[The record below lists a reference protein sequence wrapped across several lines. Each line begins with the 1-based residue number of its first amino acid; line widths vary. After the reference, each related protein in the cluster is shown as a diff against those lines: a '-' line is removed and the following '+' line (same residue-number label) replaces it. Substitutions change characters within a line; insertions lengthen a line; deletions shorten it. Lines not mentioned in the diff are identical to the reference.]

1 MRRLLFLLAPALLF
15 GDDLKS
21 LLEYAKQ
28 NNDLLVSSKLTQD
41 AKAKDVE
48 SKKSAYF
55 PTIDVGAFYK
65 TIDERNLMQAGDTY
79 SGYAKAGLDVYDGGR
94 RSSLLEQAKDENKAS
109 EHDTNEMRKSLA
121 LDITKDFY
129 AIKSL
134 NASLVAKQD
143 ASKSLQ
149 EQLLRIKKYVE
160 AKLATQDDI
169 DRLQAAYDTNMY
181 DIESLRLQILS
192 THKLLELKV
201 GKNIDNLDDSNFKL
215 VIQQEMEKSDGVLS
229 LMAKESSILNSAESI
244 NSAYYP
250 QIRVE
255 DSYNIYGYG
264 RTDAVHLAGADNQN
278 IAMISANMR
287 IFDYGTLS
295 DAKQAVAISSYAL
308 KAQVAYKTKEQKMQY
323 ELSLS
328 RIETGEIKIKSAKSA
343 LTAATSAYV
352 TINEKYNVGIV
363 DYIVYLNALTA
374 QTSAKAMYETSLNEL
389 EVAYAMYYYYSGKN
403 LEEFIK

>member
-1 MRRLLFLLAPALLF
+1 MTKLLFLFLPILLL

-65 TIDERNLMQAGDTY
+65 STQERNLMQAGDVY
-79 SGYAKAGLDVYDGGR
+79 SGYAKAGLDIYDGGR
-94 RSSLLEQAKDENKAS
+94 KSSLLEQSKDEYKAS
-109 EHDTNEMRKSLA
+109 QHDTNEMKKILN

-134 NASLVAKQD
+134 EASLEAKQD

-149 EQLLRIKKYVE
+149 EQLSRVKKYVE
-160 AKLATQDDI
+160 AKLATKDDI

-201 GKNIDNLDDSNFKL
+201 GKKIDVLDKSNFKD
-215 VIQQEMEKSDGVLS
+215 VIQQEMQNSDAIIS
-229 LMAKESSILNSAESI
+229 LMAKESSIINAAESI

-255 DSYNIYGYG
+255 DSYNIYGYD
-264 RTDAVHLAGADNQN
+264 RADAAHLAGVDNQN
-278 IAMISANMR
+278 VAMISANMR

-295 DAKQAVAISSYAL
+295 DAKQAVMINAYAL
-308 KAQVAYKTKEQKMQY
+308 KAQVAYKTKEQKMQF
-323 ELSLS
+323 ELALF
-328 RIETGEIKIKSAKSA
+328 RVETGEIKIKSAKSA
-343 LTAATSAYV
+343 LVAATSAYE

-374 QTSAKAMYETSLNEL
+374 KTGAKALYETSLNEL
-389 EVAYAMYYYYSGKN
+389 EVAYASYYYYSGKN